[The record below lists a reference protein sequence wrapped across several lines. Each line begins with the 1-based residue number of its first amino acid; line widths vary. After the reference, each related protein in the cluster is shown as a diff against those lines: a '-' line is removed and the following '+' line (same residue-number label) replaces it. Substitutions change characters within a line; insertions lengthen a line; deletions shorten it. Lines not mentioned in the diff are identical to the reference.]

1 MKTWI
6 LLVNNSV
13 TKAKFTDKIYQ
24 VNDEPKVKHGVSLE
38 ESVNGRV
45 KLEPRSLRSQAKI
58 QLMISAFHLYR
69 VRCLAHVISH
79 FTCNNGLVN

>member
-24 VNDEPKVKHGVSLE
+24 VNDEPKVKHGVSLGK
-38 ESVNGRV
+38 SVNGRV

-58 QLMISAFHLYR
+58 QLMDFSLSSVQGQVSRSCDISLHL
-69 VRCLAHVISH
+69 
-79 FTCNNGLVN
+79 